1 MTFRLL
7 HRRIGRPHSGKRNDP
22 EDEVGELEGIDWS
35 DCVSTAVK
43 RMWHIFF
50 HLARFHLTL
59 VDITVLR
66 FSQNDEL
73 FCR

>member
-22 EDEVGELEGIDWS
+22 EDEVGDLEGLDWS

-59 VDITVLR
+59 VDVTVLR